1 MMRRHPFRQL
11 AASRSGNFGLMTA
24 MIIAVLVAM
33 TGLAM
38 NLYLGLAR
46 KDQLQ
51 QVADVAVLAAA
62 GAKETTADA
71 LRIYAD
77 RVFEAQA
84 DSDLGGV
91 AGITDF
97 QYSPDRRIT
106 LTAAVEVPVWM
117 GGGLL
122 PSSYQVSVL
131 SEAQQGQGSKIEVAM
146 VLDTTASM
154 AGKKMTD
161 LKAAANAMLDVFEDS
176 DTAEQEAK
184 FSLVVFANDV
194 NLGKDNYAN
203 EKWLSIP
210 APWTNT
216 QKNCY
221 RPVIK
226 KNGCRW
232 ETCTGSSDGMPY
244 TYQCEKCQS
253 YEYGP
258 ETCTTTS
265 TTYTYQGCVG
275 SRQYPNDTL
284 DNFASF
290 NRPVPGVHDQCDG
303 NIPALIPLTEDLTR
317 VRTGINAM
325 KPWGDT
331 YISPGI
337 LWGWYTLSPQVP
349 FAEGAPYGENVRKNI
364 VIMTDGVNSRSS
376 ADPNAT
382 WGTHHWGGDTVKA
395 NENLTT
401 TCNNAKRDGI
411 QVYTVAVG
419 IANTETEQRLA
430 ACASNPSMHF
440 SMENSDQLV
449 AAFEEIARQ
458 MTSPRL
464 VR

>member
-1 MMRRHPFRQL
+1 MMRRNPILRL
-11 AASRSGNFGLMTA
+11 AGCRSGNFGILTA
-24 MIIAVLVAM
+24 IVIAVLVGITA
-33 TGLAM
+33 LAM

-51 QVADVAVLAAA
+51 QVADAAVLAAA
-62 GAKETTADA
+62 TSKDTAVGQ
-71 LRIYAD
+71 LRQHAD

-84 DSDLGGV
+84 ESVLGGV
-91 AGITDF
+91 AEITDF
-97 QYSPDRRIT
+97 QYSTDRRIT

-117 GGGLL
+117 GAGLL
-122 PSSYQVSVL
+122 PSTYQVSVL
-131 SEAQQGQGSKIEVAM
+131 AEAQQGQGSKIEVAL

-154 AGKKMTD
+154 AGQKMTD

-176 DTAEQEAK
+176 DTEEQTAK

-210 APWTNT
+210 GPWTNT
-216 QKNCY
+216 AKSCY
-221 RPVIK
+221 RPLIK
-226 KNGCRW
+226 KTGCYW
-232 ETCTGSSDGMPY
+232 DTCTGSSDGMPFS
-244 TYQCEKCQS
+244 YQCEKCQN

-258 ETCTTTS
+258 ETCTTTT
-265 TTYTYQGCVG
+265 TTYNYQGCVG

-284 DNFASF
+284 DNFATF
-290 NRPVPGVHDQCDG
+290 NRPVPGVHDQCEG
-303 NIPALIPLTEDLTR
+303 NIPALIPLTEDLSKI
-317 VRTGINAM
+317 RTGINAM

-349 FAEGAPYGENVRKNI
+349 FSEGAPYGDNVRKNI

-382 WGTHHWGGDTVKA
+382 WGTHHWGGDTAKA
-395 NENLTT
+395 NENLTL
-401 TCNNAKRDGI
+401 TCSNAKRDGI

-430 ACASNPSMHF
+430 ACASNSSMHF
-440 SMENSDQLV
+440 SMDNSDKLV

-464 VR
+464 VK